1 MWSSFIHLLTFLC
14 SQKTKVLNKL
24 FPLNMVDIFANIHE
38 SEITYPNQSLIQIP
52 LLLLRV
58 TLASLQSCETL
69 PRYQGIHVQSLYEP
83 SWQNSITVYIYNWLT
98 CKRRGCISFCFTSSS
113 YTRCTQ
119 CPNSRKNAA
128 GYSLILAY
136 IVCWALTA
144 INGKDSAACYDP
156 RTQNLYIA

>member
-1 MWSSFIHLLTFLC
+1 MAITSTNYLSILIYNFSHTRSSHRRNQEWKRKRMNRFMGDTVSKRQSTF
-14 SQKTKVLNKL
+14 
-24 FPLNMVDIFANIHE
+24 
-38 SEITYPNQSLIQIP
+38 
-52 LLLLRV
+52 
-58 TLASLQSCETL
+58 

-83 SWQNSITVYIYNWLT
+83 SWQNSRTVYIYNWLT

-113 YTRCTQ
+113 CTRCTQ
-119 CPNSRKNAA
+119 CPNLRKNAA

-156 RTQNLYIA
+156 TTQNLYIA